1 MHLQRAYDSIKGG
14 HSSQKNERTLQ
25 SRTDHFVSWCASHHL
40 NPTLT
45 PLDQPDRNFVLAL
58 FALDLSTGNTLLA
71 KSIKSATIARYL
83 QAAALISERHKLM
96 DPRKTL
102 HGTQSPAIS
111 RVLNELKRWENM
123 PDRKEPVTVAM
134 VLLLAK
140 SAFQASPDS
149 FAAAFYDWTVLGLHY
164 GFRCQEWAIPAGS
177 RAHVP
182 LAPDGRPVAFT
193 FEDLRFFGPGDT
205 FLPCGF
211 EVDLSLPDLH
221 AVEMRWRFQKN
232 NDNGQRIK
240 QVRHPDPRLCCVSAA
255 WRIRHRAQRLNKS
268 PRDVLAVYR
277 TNSSTRIINSDNI
290 TRALQSVARKA
301 HNITLSKDI
310 TRWTPHSLRIGAC
323 VLLNE
328 ARVDP
333 SIIKLRLRWRSDAFK
348 DYLRNTITLAAIHRD
363 ALIQAASSTS

>member
-71 KSIKSATIARYL
+71 KSIKSTTIARYL

-111 RVLNELKRWENM
+111 RVLNELKR
-123 PDRKEPVTVAM
+123 
-134 VLLLAK
+134 
-140 SAFQASPDS
+140 
-149 FAAAFYDWTVLGLHY
+149 LHY

-182 LAPDGRPVAFT
+182 LAPDGLPVAFT

-205 FLPCGF
+205 YLPCGF
-211 EVDLSLPDLH
+211 DVDLSLPDLH

-255 WRIRHRAQRLNKS
+255 WRIRHRAQRLNNS

-290 TRALQSVARKA
+290 TGALQSAARKA